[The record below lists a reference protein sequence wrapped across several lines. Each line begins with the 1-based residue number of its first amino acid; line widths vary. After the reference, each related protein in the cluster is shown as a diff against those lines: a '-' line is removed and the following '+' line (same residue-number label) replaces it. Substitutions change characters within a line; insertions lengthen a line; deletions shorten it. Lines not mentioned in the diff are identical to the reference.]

1 MFPQLSIMALAAGF
15 LGAQDGVPEPPART
29 AEAVEAV
36 AQADVQAV
44 FDAAGVEPRRL
55 VLLGTFHFKDAGLDE
70 YKPAHSFDALSERRQ
85 GEIAEVLDRLDA
97 FDADVVCVERR
108 PERQESLDEGYASF
122 VADGGELPPNEVF
135 QVGFR
140 LAAREGLDGVE
151 AVDAP
156 GRWLEPRTDVGQW
169 CHENDRAELLES
181 PYLMPGY
188 AYLQR
193 FDRQIDQWHLIDT
206 LLAMNAQHRLEVS
219 HGMYL
224 TGTFAAG
231 DGEVYPGADAFVS
244 TWHNRNLRIF
254 QNIINATEPGDSVV
268 VVIGA
273 GHVPLIR
280 HMAQCSPEFELV
292 EVHELLG
299 ED

>member
-1 MFPQLSIMALAAGF
+1 MLPFLPIIALA
-15 LGAQDGVPEPPART
+15 LGTTDAQEGLPEPPPRT

-36 AQADVQAV
+36 ARADIQAV
-44 FDAAGVEPRRL
+44 FEAAGVNPRRL

-70 YKPAHSFDALSERRQ
+70 YKPSHSFDALSERRQ
-85 GEIAEVLDRLDA
+85 AEIAEVIDRLDA
-97 FDADVVCVERR
+97 FDADVICVERR
-108 PERQESLDEGYASF
+108 PERQDSLDQGFASF
-122 VADGGELPPNEVF
+122 VADGGGLPANEVY

-140 LAAREGLDGVE
+140 LAAREGLDGVA

-156 GRWLEPRTDVGQW
+156 ARWLEPRTDVGQW
-169 CHENDRAELLES
+169 CQDNDRAELLES
-181 PYLMPGY
+181 PYQVPGY
-188 AYLQR
+188 RYLQR

-206 LLAMNAQHRLEVS
+206 LLAMNAQTRLEAG

-231 DGEVYPGADAFVS
+231 DGDEYPGVDSFVS

-254 QNIINATEPGDSVV
+254 QNIINASEPGDNVV
-268 VVIGA
+268 VIIGA

-280 HMAQCSPEFELV
+280 HMVQCSPEFELV

-299 ED
+299 DK